1 MAKRNYLVEGLS
13 GAGKSSVYEELIG
26 RGYKAIST
34 DRAWKRSDPDAG
46 LPGGRAQYA
55 NSMWDEQKAVGELES
70 PEPDVLFVC
79 GSSRNRD
86 RFLPYFTKIFNLRI
100 DDDTMRRRLH
110 ERTNNDFGKQPEEL
124 ELMLRLNRSDEK
136 PAGAID
142 VDATQPLDQV
152 VDEVLRLANC
162 RTVASDSTLTP
173 WSKRGSA
180 TGQSFVISESALPI
194 VQAAAGRRKRIV
206 RGASDEFWDV
216 LGRETI
222 TRIDYAWSGYVLATL
237 LPYLDEQGIDLMH
250 SDHDEVASTIS
261 QTREGSVFVLTSD
274 HRERYLAR
282 LDPSAF
288 DGAVL
293 RRYYEQFH
301 ETTAEGVDYAML
313 DGIAFFRDTL
323 APLDSAVVAVFSH
336 RIVPAPA
343 ELHADIYARGAY
355 STLCEWPLRF
365 EPLIDGVPERG
376 VEVCVAL
383 PHPRECVGVVV
394 VVAVA

>member
-13 GAGKSSVYEELIG
+13 GAGKSSVYEELIR

-34 DRAWKRSDPDAG
+34 DRAWKYRADPDTG
-46 LPGGRAQYA
+46 
-55 NSMWDEQKAVGELES
+55 SMWDQKKAVSELES
-70 PEPDVLFVC
+70 PEPEVLFVC

-86 RFLPYFTKIFNLRI
+86 RFLPYFTKIFNLHI
-100 DDDTMRRRLH
+100 DDDTMRRRLQ
-110 ERTNNDFGKQPEEL
+110 ERTNNEFGKQPEEV

-142 VDATQPLDQV
+142 VDATQPLNQV
-152 VDEVLRLANC
+152 VDELLRLANC
-162 RTVASDSTLTP
+162 RRVSDSRPTL

-180 TGQSFVISESALPI
+180 IGQSFVISESALQI
-194 VQAAAGRRKRIV
+194 VQAAASPRKRIA
-206 RGASDEFWDV
+206 RGTSDEFWDV

-222 TRIDYAWSGYVLATL
+222 TRIEYGWSGYVLATL

-250 SDHDEVASTIS
+250 SDHDGVASTIS

-282 LDPSAF
+282 LDPIEF

-293 RRYYEQFH
+293 RRYYEEFN
-301 ETTAEGVDYAML
+301 ETAAEGVDAAML

-323 APLDSAVVAVFSH
+323 APLESAIVAVF
-336 RIVPAPA
+336 I
-343 ELHADIYARGAY
+343 IG
-355 STLCEWPLRF
+355 
-365 EPLIDGVPERG
+365 
-376 VEVCVAL
+376 
-383 PHPRECVGVVV
+383 
-394 VVAVA
+394 

>member
-13 GAGKSSVYEELIG
+13 GAGKSSVYEELIR

-34 DRAWKRSDPDAG
+34 DRAWKRHADPDNG
-46 LPGGRAQYA
+46 LSGRSLRYV
-55 NSMWDEQKAVGELES
+55 NSTWDRQKAVSELES
-70 PEPDVLFVC
+70 PEPEVLFVC
-79 GSSRNRD
+79 GSSGNRD

-100 DDDTMRRRLH
+100 DDDTMRRRLE
-110 ERTNNDFGKQPEEL
+110 ERTNNDFGKQPEEV
-124 ELMLRLNRSDEK
+124 ELMLRLNRRDDK
-136 PAGAID
+136 PARAID

-162 RTVASDSTLTP
+162 STASDSALTP

-180 TGQSFVISESALPI
+180 IGRSFVITDSALQRL
-194 VQAAAGRRKRIV
+194 VHGT
-206 RGASDEFWDV
+206 SDEFWHV
-216 LGRETI
+216 LDREII
-222 TRIDYAWSGYVLATL
+222 TRFEYSWSGYVLATL

-293 RRYYEQFH
+293 RRYYEQFN
-301 ETTAEGVDYAML
+301 ESAAEGVGYALL
-313 DGIAFFRDTL
+313 DGIAFLRDTL
-323 APLDSAVVAVFSH
+323 APLETATVAV
-336 RIVPAPA
+336 
-343 ELHADIYARGAY
+343 
-355 STLCEWPLRF
+355 
-365 EPLIDGVPERG
+365 LIIG
-376 VEVCVAL
+376 
-383 PHPRECVGVVV
+383 
-394 VVAVA
+394 